1 MRLHLL
7 SHQINFINYG
17 AKRLSF
23 QSNYYHLHTTA
34 TYSLSTKFGFA
45 ARVFSADY
53 LFFAL
58 SLVQLK
64 FSELFCMLN
73 EFLLS
78 VKDVIVLLF

>member
-7 SHQINFINYG
+7 SHQINFINHG
-17 AKRLSF
+17 AKWLSF

-34 TYSLSTKFGFA
+34 TYGLSAKFGFTA
-45 ARVFSADY
+45 HAFSADY

-58 SLVQLK
+58 SPFQLK